1 MEGTLWAIIPA
12 LITIILA
19 LLFKQVYI
27 ALFVG
32 VFTGAMII
40 AGGNPIVAFE
50 QLFKIMSNTLSGS
63 GDGTYNYEHGA
74 ILIFI
79 LMLGVLVVLMTKS
92 GGTLAMG
99 NWFTKKVKS
108 RKGILGVTVAFGSMM
123 FMDDYFCRL
132 ATGSVMR
139 PITDRYRVSRAKLA
153 YIIGSLSVSVC
164 ILVPISSWSSFVTS
178 TIQQGVETSA
188 FDIYIR
194 SIFCNFYPVLTIAFI
209 FVTSFLGMDFFGMRK
224 REINAIKT
232 GDVTGGK
239 PPTFNSD
246 DNYQISKKGRV
257 FDLLLPILVLI
268 IASVGFMTY
277 FSVNTGDTNAAI
289 SLACGSTIAVIF
301 ALILYLPRKIISLKG
316 FTDSLSEG
324 FKSISDVLIILVLAW
339 TLSDICSAL
348 RVDIF
353 IKTLTSS
360 MGGAKILLPAIMFLI
375 AMATSF
381 STGTSWG
388 TFGIIV
394 PLATP
399 MFETGTTLQILAIS
413 AVLSGAVFGDQVS
426 PISDATILS
435 AATARC
441 DHMDYVK
448 AQMPLGLMVAG
459 ISFLGFLL
467 GGITQKIWVGWIA
480 CAVSFILLMVISYV
494 VQKKKNM
501 LLPQLKHSDIQEYD
515 KKQELA

>member
-1 MEGTLWAIIPA
+1 MEGTFWAIIPA

-32 VFTGAMII
+32 VFTGAMIL
-40 AGGNPIVAFE
+40 AGGNPIIAFE
-50 QLFKIMSNTLSGS
+50 QLFKIMSSTLSGS
-63 GDGTYNYEHGA
+63 GDGIYNYEHGA

-79 LMLGVLVVLMTKS
+79 LMLGILVVLMTKS

-108 RKGILGVTVAFGSMM
+108 RKGILGVTVGFGTMM
-123 FMDDYFCRL
+123 FMDDYFNRL

-164 ILVPISSWSSFVTS
+164 ILVPISSWASFITS
-178 TIQQGVETSA
+178 TIQQGVETKA
-188 FDIYIR
+188 FNVYLQ
-194 SIFCNFYPVLTIAFI
+194 SIFCNFYPILTILFI
-209 FVTSFLGMDFFGMRK
+209 LVISLLGMDFFGMRK

-239 PPTFNSD
+239 TPTFNSD
-246 DNYQISKKGRV
+246 ENYPVSKKGRI
-257 FDLLLPILVLI
+257 FDLLLPILVLVG
-268 IASVGFMTY
+268 ASIGFMMY
-277 FSVNTGDTNAAI
+277 FSAKTGDTNAAI
-289 SLACGSTIAVIF
+289 SLACGSAIAVIF
-301 ALILYLPRKIISLKG
+301 ALILYLPRKIITLKG

-348 RVDIF
+348 RVDLF
-353 IKTLTSS
+353 IKTLTSN
-360 MGGAKILLPAIMFLI
+360 MGGAQILLPAIMFLI

-399 MFETGTTLQILAIS
+399 MFATGTVLQILAIS

-441 DHMDYVK
+441 DHMDYVR
-448 AQMPLGLMVAG
+448 AQLPLALLVAG
-459 ISFLGFLL
+459 ISFLGFLF
-467 GGITQKIWVGWIA
+467 GGITQQIWVGWVA
-480 CAVSFILLMVISYV
+480 CAVGFIALIV
-494 VQKKKNM
+494 VSCFC
-501 LLPQLKHSDIQEYD
+501 PR
-515 KKQELA
+515 